1 MRSRIAAGVVT
12 LLVTGCSSTSG
23 NGGGDGGPVVVFTG
37 SSSGSASDAGSSSG
51 GSSSGGSSSGGS
63 SSGGSSSGGSSS
75 GGSSS
80 GGSDASVGEG
90 SSATDAS
97 SADSFSGGDSS
108 MGSDAGLSVDAG
120 SCQASVSGAY
130 LFHSTYVSGGSLCQ
144 EVTPPDET
152 TVLNLDAGLLPPG
165 IDAGVCSVML
175 TGCTYTG
182 TCQSDGGAE
191 SFSATIQSDG
201 FDLGHLYGDD
211 LPLGRRPHTPDI
223 VHIRPRRNEAVTPG
237 VLGAGGDSLHQFR
250 PSGSART
257 PNSLPRVRWCSA
269 VHSINPISAA
279 LH

>member
-1 MRSRIAAGVVT
+1 
-12 LLVTGCSSTSG
+12 
-23 NGGGDGGPVVVFTG
+23 
-37 SSSGSASDAGSSSG
+37 
-51 GSSSGGSSSGGS
+51 
-63 SSGGSSSGGSSS
+63 
-75 GGSSS
+75 
-80 GGSDASVGEG
+80 
-90 SSATDAS
+90 
-97 SADSFSGGDSS
+97 

-201 FDLGHLYGDD
+201 SISGTYTGTTSLSVAGLILPISCTFDL
-211 LPLGRRPHTPDI
+211 
-223 VHIRPRRNEAVTPG
+223 
-237 VLGAGGDSLHQFR
+237 AGTKQ
-250 PSGSART
+250 
-257 PNSLPRVRWCSA
+257 
-269 VHSINPISAA
+269 
-279 LH
+279 